1 MIFIS
6 LALKKAEF
14 GEKNLLNINN
24 AKNRFNRKI
33 YRIRLE
39 GYLYGKI
46 NKLKRGCL
54 LKRAKLNFG

>member
-6 LALKKAEF
+6 LSLKKAEF

-39 GYLYGKI
+39 GYL
-46 NKLKRGCL
+46 
-54 LKRAKLNFG
+54 